1 MISNRS
7 AHIFTDGACS
17 NNPGVGGWSSI
28 VYNGVEKVIM
38 AGYDDE
44 TTNNR
49 MELKGFI
56 SGLEAAVNI
65 SMDENKPNDITIFTD
80 SKYIENPINCKWI
93 EMWPNKGFK
102 NIDFGDMLV
111 DGLIGGIAGAA
122 GGRGMGKAVNFK
134 TLNRNLTRKIL
145 NGSSNTVV
153 KGIKY

>member
-65 SMDENKPNDITIFTD
+65 STDENKPNDITIFTD

-102 NIDFGDMLV
+102 NIKNVDLWVKVIDLLSMV
-111 DGLIGGIAGAA
+111 KVNVVWIPRESNKEADQIAKNARDGLY
-122 GGRGMGKAVNFK
+122 GRRATM
-134 TLNRNLTRKIL
+134 
-145 NGSSNTVV
+145 VV
-153 KGIKY
+153 Y